1 MQLSCTA
8 DGQGQHKRTGKHSA
22 SLFHQNGTDTDGRS
36 WTIMESTD
44 FVYSALCPVWQYQAK
59 ENSHSDTHTHHILHY
74 DKQSHMF

>member
-1 MQLSCTA
+1 MVKVNTNAQENILPLYSIKMELTQME
-8 DGQGQHKRTGKHSA
+8 DLGVITP
-22 SLFHQNGTDTDGRS
+22 
-36 WTIMESTD
+36 IMESTD